1 MPVLNKLYKNI
12 LGLFL
17 CLILFLIAGNTQTT
31 QPGTKDTLPSNSL
44 FNKISSISEKG
55 LHAIDKKYGDIAN
68 TVDKQTMKLL
78 TRMQQREVRL
88 QKKLKGID
96 SVKAQQLFANSQS
109 KYLELQAKLKAPL
122 NSLSTGRVREYLPG
136 LDSTNT
142 ALKFLSASNQLPA
155 DKLAQLQGVS
165 SQVQQLQGR
174 LQQANE
180 VQDFIRQREKQ
191 LKDQLAQYGLG
202 KQLLGVNKEVYYYQQ
217 QLAGYKELVNNPEKL
232 EKALLAKVRELP
244 AFQSFWQKNSLLAQ
258 LFPMPE
264 NYGTPAAI
272 AGLQTRAQVQS
283 IISQRIPS
291 AGGPNGDPSQ
301 FLNQQLQQAQSQL
314 NGLKDKLNQLGGG
327 GSTDMTM
334 PDFTPN
340 SQHTKTFLQRISY
353 GFNFQTTSATKLL
366 PAISDIGLS
375 LGYKLSD
382 KATIGTGISYKLG
395 LGRGID
401 NIAFTHQ
408 GVGLRSYADWKMPQ
422 PKGKAWEWVG
432 SLWITGGYEYN
443 YMQAFA
449 KLSDLHKLN
458 IWQKSAMA
466 GITKKYKI
474 GKREGNM
481 QLLYDFLAN
490 RQVPQGQAL
499 KFRVGW
505 SF

>member
-1 MPVLNKLYKNI
+1 MQGTYIIHKKTLLTVFCSMVLTVLAFGQAPHAEVTDTAKATAEADKL
-12 LGLFL
+12 
-17 CLILFLIAGNTQTT
+17 
-31 QPGTKDTLPSNSL
+31 
-44 FNKISSISEKG
+44 SSISEKG

-68 TVDKQTMKLL
+68 TVDKQTLKLL
-78 TRMQQREVRL
+78 TRMQQREAKL
-88 QKKLKGID
+88 QKKLNGID

-109 KYLELQAKLKAPL
+109 KYQELQAKLKAPL
-122 NSLSTGRVREYLPG
+122 NNLSTGRLKEYLPG

-191 LKDQLAQYGLG
+191 LKDQLAQFGLG
-202 KQLLGVNKEVYYYQQ
+202 KQLLGINKEVYYYQQ
-217 QLAGYKELVNNPEKL
+217 QLAGYKELVKNPEKL

-314 NGLKDKLNQLGGG
+314 NSLKDKLNYLGGG

-401 NIAFTHQ
+401 HIAFTHQ

-443 YMQAFA
+443 YMHAFA
-449 KLSDLHKLN
+449 KLSDLHKLT

-474 GKREGNM
+474 GKKEGNM

-499 KFRVGW
+499 KFRVGYG
-505 SF
+505 F